1 MDNSVMIFV
10 GILCLVIVVP
20 VIIAG
25 VTAVVAAIAGTE
37 EDPSDDE

>member
-1 MDNSVMIFV
+1 MDNSIFIFV
-10 GILCLVIVVP
+10 GLICLVILVP

-37 EDPSDDE
+37 EDSDEE